1 MPKIKKPGILE
12 TPKSRRHLREKMNK
26 LTDNFKLSPRMSK
39 KEKELLEKRLG
50 ETTPYPGVGKI
61 WPKSKPKK
69 PKAPKKSPKNPM
81 KKRNLIYRGKSVLQK
96 RKRSRGV

>member
-50 ETTPYPGVGKI
+50 ETKPYQP
-61 WPKSKPKK
+61 PKSKPKK

-81 KKRNLIYRGKSVLQK
+81 KKRNLMYRGKSVLQK

>member
-1 MPKIKKPGILE
+1 MKKSGVMDE
-12 TPKSRRHLREKMNK
+12 TRDQMKK
-26 LTDNFKLSPRMSK
+26 LQDELKQLGKLSPRMSK

-50 ETTPYPGVGKI
+50 ETKPYQP
-61 WPKSKPKK
+61 PKSKPKK

-81 KKRNLIYRGKSVLQK
+81 KKRNLMYRGKSVLQK

>member
-1 MPKIKKPGILE
+1 MPKMKKSGIMDE
-12 TPKSRRHLREKMNK
+12 TRDQMKK
-26 LTDNFKLSPRMSK
+26 LQDELKQLGKLSPRMSK

-50 ETTPYPGVGKI
+50 ETTPYQP
-61 WPKSKPKK
+61 PKLKPKK

-81 KKRNLIYRGKSVLQK
+81 KKRNLMYRGKSVLQK

>member
-1 MPKIKKPGILE
+1 MPKMKKSGVMDE
-12 TPKSRRHLREKMNK
+12 TRDQMKK
-26 LTDNFKLSPRMSK
+26 LQDELKQLGKLSPRMSK

>member
-1 MPKIKKPGILE
+1 MPKMKKSGVMDE
-12 TPKSRRHLREKMNK
+12 TRDQMKK
-26 LTDNFKLSPRMSK
+26 LQDELKQLGKLSPRMSK

-50 ETTPYPGVGKI
+50 ETKPYQP
-61 WPKSKPKK
+61 PKSKPKK